1 MITTVANE
9 VVNGAMAL
17 VQTIIYS
24 NGKKV
29 RRQLDSKTGIPVA
42 ILPSND
48 KPS

>member
-1 MITTVANE
+1 MITTVAKE

-29 RRQLDSKTGIPVA
+29 RRQLDSKTGLPIA
-42 ILPSND
+42 ILPNE